1 MKRAVVFLILVSLVS
16 AYATWMPYQVQNV
29 SGMLN
34 GYNSS
39 QTSTFGHAK
48 TDSEGRLY
56 FNFVSGL
63 SAAPGPNHWTVPGA
77 MLGWDNTS
85 KEVTLIQLDDSGN
98 IALGTVENMVIGT
111 LEVTGDA
118 TVAGDLDVTGAFTAG
133 SFTISALGSVT
144 AEAIY
149 VSTEISAASIKNR
162 TSLYAWD
169 AGGAIAIPN
178 ATWVNLTWDTVVDAN
193 GYTLAGGGSDI
204 TITAAGTYEVN
215 YQVNIWSDT
224 TETRA
229 SYKFRCYNITDAAEE
244 AESLAYQWLR
254 APSGEATVN
263 CTFIE
268 GFAASDQIK
277 IQVQRQYG
285 DLTNTETLPGSRIF
299 IKRID

>member
-1 MKRAVVFLILVSLVS
+1 MKRAAIFLILVSLVS

-29 SGMLN
+29 PGMLN

-48 TDSEGRLY
+48 TDSEGRMY

-63 SAAPGPNHWTVPGA
+63 SAAPGPAHWTVPGA

-85 KEVTLIQLDDSGN
+85 KEVTLIQVNDDGAF
-98 IALGTVENMVIGT
+98 ALGTVETFACGT
-111 LEVTGDA
+111 LELTLQASAPASPSEGWLYANSASNTIFYYDGTSWVNVLTG
-118 TVAGDLDVTGAFTAG
+118 TG
-133 SFTISALGSVT
+133 
-144 AEAIY
+144 
-149 VSTEISAASIKNR
+149 
-162 TSLYAWD
+162 TSSKDLYAWD
-169 AGGAIAIPN
+169 AGGAIAVPN

-215 YQVNIWSDT
+215 YQVNMWSDT
-224 TETRA
+224 SETRA
-229 SYKFRCYNITDAAEE
+229 SFKFRCYNITDAAEE
-244 AESLAYQWLR
+244 AESIAYQWLR

-263 CTFIE
+263 CTFLE
-268 GFAASDQIK
+268 GFSASDQIK

-285 DLTNTETLPGSRIF
+285 DLTNAETLAGSRLF